1 MDVVRRNIQAM
12 GGHIQLSSRE
22 GKGTVTRIV
31 LPLTLAILDG
41 MSVRVG
47 AETFILPLS
56 HVTESMQPSA
66 DQIHSISEDEQVLY
80 VRGEYLPIVALHDV
94 FSVADAQT
102 SVTRAIAVV
111 LQAEDTRFALLV
123 DHLVG
128 QHQVVVKNLESNYR
142 KIPGVSAATILG
154 DGSVALIVDVF
165 AMVRLT
171 VGKAA

>member
-47 AETFILPLS
+47 AETFILPLR

-66 DQIHSISEDEQVLY
+66 DQIHIISEDEQVLY
-80 VRGEYLPIVALHDV
+80 VRGEYLPIVALHDG
-94 FSVADAQT
+94 FYVADAQT
-102 SVTRAIAVV
+102 RVTRANAVEF
-111 LQAEDTRFALLV
+111 QDAHTRFALA
-123 DHLVG
+123 VG
-128 QHQVVVKNLESNYR
+128 PLS
-142 KIPGVSAATILG
+142 G
-154 DGSVALIVDVF
+154 
-165 AMVRLT
+165 
-171 VGKAA
+171 